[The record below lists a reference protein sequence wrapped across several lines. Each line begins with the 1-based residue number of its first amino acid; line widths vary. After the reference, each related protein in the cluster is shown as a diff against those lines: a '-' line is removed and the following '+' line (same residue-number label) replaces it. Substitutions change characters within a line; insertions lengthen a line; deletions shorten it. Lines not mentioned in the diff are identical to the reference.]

1 MYKRRRSL
9 LHRKAAASDNKRR
22 LLLASFTLTLD
33 ADDRLVGEVV
43 YYDRATVLRQLGVF
57 REPDTITGRV
67 LTAINHPL
75 TIARAFGRRIID

>member
-1 MYKRRRSL
+1 
-9 LHRKAAASDNKRR
+9 
-22 LLLASFTLTLD
+22 LD